1 MTLHHSVK
9 HFLPFPS
16 HINPFLSIQAEE
28 EKIALQNAMDAN
40 NANQDQMNE
49 ILQREQNLLDRV
61 GALESQIDDIQE
73 ENRVKYAEKM
83 KETDRLLVALKEAEQ
98 KAREAELQLGE
109 LIKAQE
115 SASSSSSS
123 ANNAADG
130 SSASAGAMLEQQKQM
145 DAIKSRMSH
154 LEKTNAD
161 LNAKCEELQREKVA
175 VSEEGQ
181 RKENKFKETM
191 AKGKR

>member
-1 MTLHHSVK
+1 
-9 HFLPFPS
+9 
-16 HINPFLSIQAEE
+16 
-28 EKIALQNAMDAN
+28 MDAN
-40 NANQDQMNE
+40 NANSNDGN
-49 ILQREQNLLDRV
+49 
-61 GALESQIDDIQE
+61 A
-73 ENRVKYAEKM
+73 AKM
-83 KETDRLLVALKEAEQ
+83 KEIDPQQVALKEAEQ

-130 SSASAGAMLEQQKQM
+130 SSAGAMLEQQKQM

-154 LEKTNAD
+154 LEKTNAE

-181 RKENKFKETM
+181 RKENKFKDTM
-191 AKGKR
+191 SKGKR